1 MLGDRSN
8 RKPTYPNF
16 SMDDLNRIP
25 VPDFATMDKA
35 QLGELAAAYDE
46 HCESVLL
53 PLPRM
58 NECETRQAL
67 DAAVIDALGID
78 EEVVATIRREL
89 TREPS
94 ITGKRYA

>member
-1 MLGDRSN
+1 MRLGC
-8 RKPTYPNF
+8 
-16 SMDDLNRIP
+16 
-25 VPDFATMDKA
+25 
-35 QLGELAAAYDE
+35 ECAYDE
-46 HCESVLL
+46 YCESVLL

-58 NECETRQAL
+58 NECETRRAL

-94 ITGKRYA
+94 VTGRRYV